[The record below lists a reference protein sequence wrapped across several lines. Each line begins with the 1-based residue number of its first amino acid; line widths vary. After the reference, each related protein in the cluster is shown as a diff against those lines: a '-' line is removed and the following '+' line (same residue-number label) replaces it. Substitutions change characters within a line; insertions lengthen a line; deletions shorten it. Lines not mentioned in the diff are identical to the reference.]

1 MYQITADNT
10 VLFSSRN
17 RELSKAMYYQYK
29 RLYSWSD
36 VRAKKVSR

>member
-1 MYQITADNT
+1 MYQISANGI

-17 RELSKAMYYQYK
+17 RELSKRVYAEYK
-29 RLYSWSD
+29 RLYLWSE